1 MYKHIYLLLPK
12 LSQAVVFL
20 ASHHLPCLIFS
31 SPPPVLVL
39 FLVLPLYLP
48 LRYWKRLC
56 VRLRSSPPLPL
67 ANRSPHDPSYLLSIE
82 SSLLLLVLCNRTE
95 TWRIDER
102 CWSWLSST
110 SLDAGIFTTH
120 QRFTQLPSKPY
131 EATNVEILAR
141 DLRPKHFPSHFYWI
155 SYHYHLSWTT
165 VLHEYGT
172 IFFEDGGIWP
182 RRKICNQIK
191 K

>member
-1 MYKHIYLLLPK
+1 MYKYIYLLLHK
-12 LSQAVVFL
+12 LSQAVIFL

-67 ANRSPHDPSYLLSIE
+67 ANQSPQDPSYLLSIE

-102 CWSWLSST
+102 CRSCLSST

-155 SYHYHLSWTT
+155 SYHYHLS
-165 VLHEYGT
+165 
-172 IFFEDGGIWP
+172 
-182 RRKICNQIK
+182 
-191 K
+191 

>member
-12 LSQAVVFL
+12 LSQAVIFL

-67 ANRSPHDPSYLLSIE
+67 ANQSPQDPSYLLSIE

-102 CWSWLSST
+102 CRSCLSST

-141 DLRPKHFPSHFYWI
+141 DLRPKHFPSHF
-155 SYHYHLSWTT
+155 
-165 VLHEYGT
+165 
-172 IFFEDGGIWP
+172 
-182 RRKICNQIK
+182 
-191 K
+191 